1 MQLSRDPG
9 DKLLFIPRITLE
21 SDKGPRM
28 QIPET
33 AIMPMAPVPPSHL
46 HRKGSSFQGGTATTG
61 ACSGNCRSPM
71 QKPGKACLYEAGV
84 PHRQIYPRDAYLQ
97 FPGSLMVFPALPAD
111 ECFKHQSSPYSGYSF
126 SLWMEGFVATSFLN
140 GLGSSGRSRNL
151 N

>member
-111 ECFKHQSSPYSGYSF
+111 ECFQHQSSPVQVIHFPCGWRG
-126 SLWMEGFVATSFLN
+126 LWLPASSM
-140 GLGSSGRSRNL
+140 GLVRQGDQEI
-151 N
+151 